1 MRARAAGH
9 DDGHGG
15 ARKGDGNSGHY
26 LFVFSRGPFSL
37 ISVLLPNTHW
47 TPLRAHWRIRG
58 RLREK
63 LIPADDVASVL
74 KRLHYSTISY

>member
-9 DDGHGG
+9 DDAHGG

-63 LIPADDVASVL
+63 LIPADDVAIVL